1 MESTA
6 AASVVTPTQRPGAK
20 KTPSPRHCKKVYKC
34 GYHDSAGLGISTHKE
49 CSMCCVHPHSLCA
62 DEAFRE
68 ISSVDNDASKGI
80 FLCSVSC
87 FRFSKIEAVTSEVV
101 KTQRAELLK
110 KNKEQLKKEVR
121 ELNVKVNCRVN
132 GASRDASKE
141 VIVVRVLEKKSYSF
155 IHHGLLKFLKL
166 MTMLQISFC

>member
-34 GYHDSAGLGISTHKE
+34 GHHDSVGLGISTDKE

-62 DEAFRE
+62 GEAFQE
-68 ISSVDNDASKGI
+68 ISDVDNDAREGI
-80 FLCSVSC
+80 VLCSVSC

-110 KNKEQLKKEVR
+110 KKQGAAVKRSSRAEYQS
-121 ELNVKVNCRVN
+121 ELSCEW
-132 GASRDASKE
+132 G
-141 VIVVRVLEKKSYSF
+141 
-155 IHHGLLKFLKL
+155 
-166 MTMLQISFC
+166 IS

>member
-1 MESTA
+1 
-6 AASVVTPTQRPGAK
+6 
-20 KTPSPRHCKKVYKC
+20 
-34 GYHDSAGLGISTHKE
+34 
-49 CSMCCVHPHSLCA
+49 MCCVHPHSLCA
-62 DEAFRE
+62 GEAFQE
-68 ISSVDNDASKGI
+68 ISDVDNDAREGI
-80 FLCSVSC
+80 VLCSVSC

-141 VIVVRVLEKKSYSF
+141 VIVARVLEKKSYSF